1 MDLIP
6 IERGQQIYRER
17 RGLPPK
23 YHARLKHKG
32 KTLVILQGD
41 SEQEVQER
49 AQRLIDVL
57 FSCEEDVTIE
67 HA

>member
-32 KTLVILQGD
+32 RTLVVLQGD
-41 SEQEVQER
+41 TEEEVQER
-49 AQRLIDVL
+49 AKRLIEAL
-57 FSCEEDVTIE
+57 LLEEVTLE
-67 HA
+67 QA